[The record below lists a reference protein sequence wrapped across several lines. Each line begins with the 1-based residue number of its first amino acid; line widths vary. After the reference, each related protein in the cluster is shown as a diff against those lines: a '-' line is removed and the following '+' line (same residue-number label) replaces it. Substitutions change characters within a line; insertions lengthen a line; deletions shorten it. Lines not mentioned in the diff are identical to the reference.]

1 MNKKALIKILEVSG
15 LLSLSRFLNR
25 HRPMILMYHRILRE
39 PLVPGIPPEIFAQQ
53 LEYLQKKFRVIPI
66 SQLVKELEAKTLK
79 PYSVAI
85 TFDDGHEDFYN
96 NAWPIL
102 KRYGLPASIYITT
115 GFVDKKHW
123 LWPDL
128 LRFILMNTKHSLVE
142 VTGVG
147 QLLLNEQHLLTSWN
161 ALGDYCLG
169 LDAASRRTF
178 LIGLASQLE
187 VAIPPEPQ
195 APFSPLNWTQL
206 NEMHHEGLDVGSHT
220 VSHPILSTLN
230 EEDLMRE
237 LADSRQRIQEE
248 IGEAPI
254 GICYPNGMAKDIS
267 TNVEEKA
274 KQFYK
279 YGLVA
284 YAADIQANKIMHI
297 GRWGAADNMLR
308 FKQVMCGFSHNDNHL
323 GEYR

>member
-1 MNKKALIKILEVSG
+1 MNKKALIQILEVSG
-15 LLSLSRFLNR
+15 LLDLSRYLNR
-25 HRPMILMYHRILRE
+25 HRPMILMYHRVLQE

-53 LEYLQKKFRVIPI
+53 LEYLHRKFRVIPV
-66 SQLVKELEAKTLK
+66 SQLVKELETKTLK

-85 TFDDGHEDFYN
+85 TFDDGHEDFYT

-102 KRYGLPASIYITT
+102 KNYGLPASIYITT

-128 LRFILMNTKHSLVE
+128 LRFILMNTTHNAVE

-147 QLLLNEQHLLTSWN
+147 QLLLDAQCLLTSWN

-178 LIGLASQLE
+178 LISLASQLE
-187 VAIPPEPQ
+187 VNLPSEPQ
-195 APFSPLNWTQL
+195 APFAPLNWTQL
-206 NEMHHEGLDVGSHT
+206 AEMRSEGLDIGSHS
-220 VSHPILSTLN
+220 VSHPIFSSLSD
-230 EEDLMRE
+230 EDLERE
-237 LADSRQRIQEE
+237 LVDSQRRIFDEL
-248 IGEAPI
+248 GEMPT

-267 TNVEEKA
+267 DKVEEKA
-274 KQFYK
+274 QQFYK

-284 YAADIQANKIMHI
+284 YPTDISPNHLMHL